1 MVGRRSMTADVD
13 GDAQRLRSLILQCSS
28 RDIVAACQAVEA
40 QLQTVGGEHVRDF
53 YRLCFPILL
62 RKIFGFEDSHVAAA
76 AVASSPLSSS
86 QQGSSPAGGWLAQSS
101 LPGNEAAAKALISL
115 LSPRGSLFSSLLAA
129 DKETFVRYVFP
140 TERLPAW
147 VRRLLSMDKGV
158 HMLRQFSALFK
169 NRIIEDA
176 TGSMQVHLD
185 VFEYYMFWF
194 AYYAVCKDPNSSQG
208 AVASRRSRSTASRS
222 AQLRTQIESWA
233 SSIPRL
239 HHSPQAIGAGG
250 NPYLQLLKLYLSHFV
265 AFGNTGKALPGSSDV
280 GSVYRKP
287 IESPIG
293 LFGSPMSSPPG
304 SSMLPS
310 PTNPYSQTLQR
321 PLYRFLLRAFQLWP
335 IGTPIRKL
343 LEVVEVW
350 LDYLEPWNVGL
361 DATNARHLAQWHWLK
376 DSDHVRTGESLN
388 AGSLS
393 RNVFQKQGEG
403 TNGHRAPGLRTSDH
417 GLATDVYTDQWQGYV
432 LANYLFYTSLVTHF
446 LEAVLKFVHIDPE
459 AVLQMTYKVLNVLAR
474 SKELVDLL
482 RKVEL
487 AYATHFYGC
496 PTHSSNVLL
505 DLAPIL
511 QEQLQDWEEGA
522 GMNEE
527 QEHGD
532 GILFRSL
539 SFHRKPPQLHLFSM
553 SDNGGNRLLQA
564 LFMRAEVEMQ
574 SSSSEK
580 LLVGAQGLEAV
591 KDTAR
596 KIFNFQ
602 PIEQPSGTSPGFSQ
616 SSPQGNLYSDPH
628 NGALS
633 SRPSG
638 LKRHSWQDVRY
649 RGDWMRRPIEST
661 EVAFLARLF
670 VRLSDSINN
679 TLGLTV
685 PLDIVKVDEGPSAR
699 IQTESGL
706 LQPPEVKVPSSSNGQ
721 GEIKL
726 SDILLLAK
734 GVLWQ
739 VVSIL
744 QLEARNR
751 GWRINLRGM
760 AEKKFLVNLTL
771 VLLVYWVVH
780 SIVSFISSYT
790 NS

>member
-1 MVGRRSMTADVD
+1 
-13 GDAQRLRSLILQCSS
+13 
-28 RDIVAACQAVEA
+28 
-40 QLQTVGGEHVRDF
+40 
-53 YRLCFPILL
+53 
-62 RKIFGFEDSHVAAA
+62 
-76 AVASSPLSSS
+76 
-86 QQGSSPAGGWLAQSS
+86 
-101 LPGNEAAAKALISL
+101 
-115 LSPRGSLFSSLLAA
+115 
-129 DKETFVRYVFP
+129 
-140 TERLPAW
+140 
-147 VRRLLSMDKGV
+147 
-158 HMLRQFSALFK
+158 
-169 NRIIEDA
+169 
-176 TGSMQVHLD
+176 
-185 VFEYYMFWF
+185 
-194 AYYAVCKDPNSSQG
+194 
-208 AVASRRSRSTASRS
+208 
-222 AQLRTQIESWA
+222 
-233 SSIPRL
+233 
-239 HHSPQAIGAGG
+239 
-250 NPYLQLLKLYLSHFV
+250 
-265 AFGNTGKALPGSSDV
+265 
-280 GSVYRKP
+280 
-287 IESPIG
+287 
-293 LFGSPMSSPPG
+293 
-304 SSMLPS
+304 
-310 PTNPYSQTLQR
+310 
-321 PLYRFLLRAFQLWP
+321 
-335 IGTPIRKL
+335 
-343 LEVVEVW
+343 
-350 LDYLEPWNVGL
+350 
-361 DATNARHLAQWHWLK
+361 
-376 DSDHVRTGESLN
+376 
-388 AGSLS
+388 
-393 RNVFQKQGEG
+393 
-403 TNGHRAPGLRTSDH
+403 
-417 GLATDVYTDQWQGYV
+417 
-432 LANYLFYTSLVTHF
+432 
-446 LEAVLKFVHIDPE
+446 
-459 AVLQMTYKVLNVLAR
+459 
-474 SKELVDLL
+474 
-482 RKVEL
+482 
-487 AYATHFYGC
+487 
-496 PTHSSNVLL
+496 
-505 DLAPIL
+505 
-511 QEQLQDWEEGA
+511 
-522 GMNEE
+522 MNEE

-602 PIEQPSGTSPGFSQ
+602 PVEQPSGTSPGFSQ

-685 PLDIVKVDEGPSAR
+685 PLEIVNVDEGPSAR

-706 LQPPEVKVPSSSNGQ
+706 LQPPEVEVPSSSNGQ